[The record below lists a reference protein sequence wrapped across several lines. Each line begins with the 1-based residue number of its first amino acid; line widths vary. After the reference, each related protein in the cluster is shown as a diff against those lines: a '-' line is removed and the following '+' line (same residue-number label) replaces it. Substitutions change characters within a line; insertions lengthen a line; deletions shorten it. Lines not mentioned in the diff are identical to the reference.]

1 MKNNEC
7 TIYISSND
15 GKTYQSVRKEKNSWM
30 QTVISNGNVHP
41 MTAEQLLSH
50 ILPALAFGHATI
62 KVVPDNGVKG
72 ASARKRES
80 PTA

>member
-15 GKTYQSVRKEKNSWM
+15 GKTYQSIRKEKNRWM
-30 QTVISNGNVHP
+30 QTVISNGNIHP

-50 ILPALAFGHATI
+50 ILPALAYGHATI
-62 KVVPDNGVKG
+62 KVVPDKVSKDH
-72 ASARKRES
+72 AHES
-80 PTA
+80 PIA

>member
-1 MKNNEC
+1 MKNDEC

-15 GKTYQSVRKEKNSWM
+15 GKIYQSVRKEKKGWT
-30 QTVISNGNVHP
+30 QTVISNGNVHA

-62 KVVPDNGVKG
+62 KVVPDKGVKG
-72 ASARKRES
+72 VHAHEVPPS
-80 PTA
+80 

>member
-7 TIYISSND
+7 TIYISSKD
-15 GKTYQSVRKEKNSWM
+15 GKIYQSVRKEKKGWM
-30 QTVISNGNVHP
+30 QTVISNGNVHS

-62 KVVPDNGVKG
+62 KVVPDKGVKG
-72 ASARKRES
+72 VHAHEVPPS
-80 PTA
+80 

>member
-1 MKNNEC
+1 MKNDEC
-7 TIYISSND
+7 TIYLSSND
-15 GKTYQSVRKEKNSWM
+15 GKIYQSVRKEKNGWT

-62 KVVPDNGVKG
+62 KVIPDKGVKEVY
-72 ASARKRES
+72 ARE
-80 PTA
+80 TTLV

>member
-15 GKTYQSVRKEKNSWM
+15 GKTYQSVRKEKNGWM

-62 KVVPDNGVKG
+62 KVVPDNGVK
-72 ASARKRES
+72 AVSSRQVHHK
-80 PTA
+80 